1 MNVKFP
7 EFGNLGSC
15 KNIFLFLEDTDT
27 ELFGG
32 KGSQCQK

>member
-15 KNIFLFLEDTDT
+15 KNIFLFLEDT